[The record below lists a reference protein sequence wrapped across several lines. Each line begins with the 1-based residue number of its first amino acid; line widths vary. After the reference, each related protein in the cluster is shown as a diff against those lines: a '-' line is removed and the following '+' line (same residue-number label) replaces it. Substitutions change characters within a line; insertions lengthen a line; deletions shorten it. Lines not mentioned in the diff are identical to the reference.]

1 MVPVP
6 IATVSGDKAAKR
18 AHLPVAAVDLAIVT
32 AAPHFWRN
40 SRVMTKHAN
49 AMWPKTLALANAAL
63 LAVHQIDSA
72 FWHEWDMFGLPG
84 GNQLNLILNIPL
96 VGLVIHA
103 YGRVASDAGAARR
116 WQILIAALGFLTVGI
131 HTAFS
136 RRAAQNLPSRC
147 RSLFS

>member
-1 MVPVP
+1 
-6 IATVSGDKAAKR
+6 
-18 AHLPVAAVDLAIVT
+18 
-32 AAPHFWRN
+32 
-40 SRVMTKHAN
+40 MTKHAN

-131 HTAFS
+131 HTAFFAS
-136 RRAAQNLPSRC
+136 GRTEFAQPVSFAIFVALAVVSCAQLFALPKAKSGQ
-147 RSLFS
+147 LPVA